1 MPVPRKDMIKALVQK
16 YTNMSPTPGLSTSWR
31 ADFIENKGEGH
42 IFLLHGGPGVGK
54 TYTAECIAEYTY
66 CPLLSLT
73 CGDIGTDD
81 VKMEQ
86 QLSKWFRLA
95 EKWGAVMLIDEAD
108 IYLERRVVSDLRR
121 NSLVFGEIL
130 RWHPHLSTPVVL
142 TLNVQILPRNPVLDY
157 KPRRAFDDAFISRIH
172 IIIKYDQLS
181 KDNHRQIWTQFFDK
195 LTDERQGFIITGR
208 AK

>member
-1 MPVPRKDMIKALVQK
+1 MPVPRKDIIKALVQK

-121 NSLVFGEIL
+121 NSLVFVFL
-130 RWHPHLSTPVVL
+130 RSFQTAVALAEFRFLQKTDKKEHDGP
-142 TLNVQILPRNPVLDY
+142 TLDQKDFEQVCQMRRQFKEYLHDLHGLD
-157 KPRRAFDDAFISRIH
+157 
-172 IIIKYDQLS
+172 
-181 KDNHRQIWTQFFDK
+181 
-195 LTDERQGFIITGR
+195 EEGR
-208 AK
+208 AYNARARAGNHDLGRDMSN